1 MRALLVALST
11 LALCGCQLIY
21 KLPTRQGNVIEQ
33 KQLDQLQ
40 TGMTRDQ
47 VKFLLGTP
55 LSASPLSPSRWDYTG
70 YYKNP
75 RGAVFNRIVSLY
87 FDGDALARMEGIQLA
102 ASEAAEKPDLKA
114 LEAQEKKEKLE
125 TERAAEKTD
134 SGVVITPK

>member
-1 MRALLVALST
+1 MRLLFLTFLAV
-11 LALCGCQLIY
+11 ALCGCQLIY

-55 LSASPLSPSRWDYTG
+55 LSASPLSPNRWDYTG

-75 RGAVFNRIVSLY
+75 RGAVFNRKVTL
-87 FDGDALARMEGIQLA
+87 FFEGDALARMEGIQLA
-102 ASEAAEKPDLKA
+102 ASEATEKPDLKTIKA
-114 LEAQEKKEKLE
+114 EEKKEQLE

-134 SGVVITPK
+134 TGIIITPK